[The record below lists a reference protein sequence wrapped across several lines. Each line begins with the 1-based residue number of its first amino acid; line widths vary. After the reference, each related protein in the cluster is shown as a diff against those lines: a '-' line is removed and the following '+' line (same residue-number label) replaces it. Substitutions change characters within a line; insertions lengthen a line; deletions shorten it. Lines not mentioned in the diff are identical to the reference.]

1 MAHTWVVATIVAV
14 VAGVIGFFVV
24 LRGSTFA
31 AHAVPLSAVAGSAGA
46 GLLGISSVY
55 GLGVFA
61 LAGALTIGWLGQRG
75 RHDVVTALAVTMM
88 LGVGALF
95 LGWSVE
101 YAPAV
106 YSLLFG
112 EVLGVSANQ
121 IGLTIGVAA
130 TALAAVA
137 VVYRP
142 LLLASL
148 APEVAAA
155 RGVRVQHMDLV
166 FLVVLAVATTTAVP
180 VVGALL
186 MFSLMVG
193 PPAAARCFTSVPAR
207 AVAGSVAIA
216 LLTTWGAIA
225 AAYATNWPVG
235 FFVGAGGAAWYV
247 AGRAF
252 AGARSRRVERRPDVR
267 RAQPGAAPAL
277 AQESPL

>member
-1 MAHTWVVATIVAV
+1 MFSQFMAHTWIVATIVAV

-46 GLLGISSVY
+46 GLIGIGTVY

-88 LGVGALF
+88 LGLGALF

-112 EVLGVSANQ
+112 EVLGVSGNEV
-121 IGLTIGVAA
+121 GLTAGVAVVV
-130 TALAAVA
+130 LAAVA
-137 VVYRP
+137 VLYRP

-148 APEVAAA
+148 APEVAEA
-155 RGVRVQHMDLV
+155 RGVRLARMDLV
-166 FLVVLAVATTTAVP
+166 FLVVLALATTTAVP

-186 MFSLMVG
+186 MFSLIVG
-193 PPAAARCFTSVPAR
+193 PSAAARCFTSVPGR
-207 AVAGSVAIA
+207 AMAISVGVALVTVWGS
-216 LLTTWGAIA
+216 IA
-225 AAYATNWPVG
+225 AAYVTDWPIG
-235 FFVGAGGAAWYV
+235 FFVGTGGAAWYV
-247 AGRAF
+247 AGRGWAWRAGGAGGAPEASAAAAF
-252 AGARSRRVERRPDVR
+252 
-267 RAQPGAAPAL
+267 
-277 AQESPL
+277 AQESAA